1 MGRATGR
8 TRHSWAAPISRSLVV
23 SLHLHCRRASAEN
36 LSCLEIRLPSRS
48 IDSIICA
55 RSGWSRQ
62 VFDRSFRCSSRGQ
75 GKSLSHMRHVCIPTD
90 PSHARCNMS
99 SFFLP
104 ARPVKGEKKQK
115 TKDSQKAR
123 TTTTYQLSYRT
134 ATIIVLSLDRY
145 TSHLCDR
152 PCCEA
157 DVM

>member
-8 TRHSWAAPISRSLVV
+8 TRHSWTAPTSRSLVV

-75 GKSLSHMRHVCIPTD
+75 GKSLSHMRHVCIPTIPPMQGVICRVSFYPRD
-90 PSHARCNMS
+90 LSRARKS
-99 SFFLP
+99 
-104 ARPVKGEKKQK
+104 RKQRILK
-115 TKDSQKAR
+115 RQELLQCTNYLIEQ
-123 TTTTYQLSYRT
+123 QQ
-134 ATIIVLSLDRY
+134 SLY
-145 TSHLCDR
+145 CH
-152 PCCEA
+152 
-157 DVM
+157 